1 MAATEDSKLN
11 TGAPMLFC
19 SRCNNLLYP
28 MSSAERDMLWKC
40 ENCENVEAHDDFP
53 IAYVI
58 NLKQQK
64 GSQREQQLL
73 GEFATDPTAQ
83 REKNKM
89 CTRCGGYDVACFVN
103 PLEQPTEDMSLYFA
117 CAKCKNVWLGDEQ
130 KKGNTA
136 A

>member
-1 MAATEDSKLN
+1 MTTPVVQESKLG

-28 MSSAERDMLWKC
+28 MSNNERQMLWKC
-40 ENCENVEAHDDFP
+40 LNCANEEEHDYP
-53 IAYVI
+53 VAYVI

-73 GEFATDPTAQ
+73 GEFATDPTAR

-89 CTRCGGYDVACFVN
+89 CVVCKCDDVACFVN

-117 CAKCKNVWLGDEQ
+117 CAKCKHVWVGD
-130 KKGNTA
+130 A
-136 A
+136 